1 MSDDPNIIIG
11 ELAAAG
17 IVIVLLWRY
26 ITHVRDLPR
35 TPDPWDA
42 ETEQQL
48 SEAKEV
54 CPHCLTEQ
62 PPTAWFC
69 KGCNRAIGPYN
80 NWMPYVQ
87 IFSEGEVLRNGT
99 TDRMRNSLLIPIG
112 YFLISFGFVPVM
124 FYYNSPLLNVLIFVS
139 LLSYW
144 SLLLKNFK
152 RSKAK
157 DAESSQETIQ

>member
-1 MSDDPNIIIG
+1 MADDPNIVIA
-11 ELAAAG
+11 ELAALG

-62 PPTAWFC
+62 SPTAWFC
-69 KGCNRAIGPYN
+69 PRCNRAIGPYN
-80 NWMPYVQ
+80 NLMPYVC
-87 IFSEGEVLRNGT
+87 IFSEGEVLRNSAN
-99 TDRMRNSLLIPIG
+99 RHLRNRPWIVFG
-112 YFLISFGFVPVM
+112 YI
-124 FYYNSPLLNVLIFVS
+124 LIFATI
-139 LLSYW
+139 LLH
-144 SLLLKNFK
+144 F
-152 RSKAK
+152 
-157 DAESSQETIQ
+157 I

>member
-1 MSDDPNIIIG
+1 MSDDPNMLIA
-11 ELAAAG
+11 ELAAVG
-17 IVIVLLWRY
+17 IVIVFLWRY
-26 ITHVRDLPR
+26 FVHVRDLPR

-69 KGCNRAIGPYN
+69 KGCGRAIGPYN

-87 IFSEGEVLRNGT
+87 IFSEGEVF
-99 TDRMRNSLLIPIG
+99 RNSTNRQFQNRPWIIFGYCLI
-112 YFLISFGFVPVM
+112 FGAM
-124 FYYNSPLLNVLIFVS
+124 FPLLAPFYLLWVLTNRKSSTGRI
-139 LLSYW
+139 
-144 SLLLKNFK
+144 
-152 RSKAK
+152 RSP
-157 DAESSQETIQ
+157 DSP